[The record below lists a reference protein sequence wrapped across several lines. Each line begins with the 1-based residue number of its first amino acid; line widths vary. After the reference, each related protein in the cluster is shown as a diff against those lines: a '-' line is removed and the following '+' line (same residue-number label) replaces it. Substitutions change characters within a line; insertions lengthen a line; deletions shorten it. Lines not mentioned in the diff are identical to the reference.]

1 MDVDER
7 ISAAL
12 GRAAP
17 ERPATSEVFERVAS
31 RKARRQAVRRLRAPA
46 LAVAVVAAT
55 AGGYLLLGRVFASP
69 QAVRPAGESPT
80 APASP
85 AADLRCPGPLPFEP
99 GYLPAGFDPEPVAG
113 PAPGAPPAEEGQLV
127 IHYTDGERSVEVRRP
142 GTLFLELAQEDDAPT
157 IRVLGTRTADFGP
170 VEPGGD
176 RYIVQFLHPK
186 GASFEERCA
195 LYSLNEEGL
204 ELDELL
210 RVAEGLRP
218 ITATLQRCP
227 NLDGSMPRPPDAS
240 AQAVDVALR
249 FATALR
255 SGDEATAAAL
265 LDPAGEG
272 VDDIIGSSGP
282 IPVRAVADG
291 PVEGYGFVERDCG
304 TEVTDR
310 SWFVIVD
317 DGSDSASLDTVLL
330 LVLREDGWRIWG
342 AY

>member
-1 MDVDER
+1 MDVDDR
-7 ISAAL
+7 IRTAL

-17 ERPATSEVFERVAS
+17 ERPATGEVFEHVAA
-31 RKARRQAVRRLRAPA
+31 RKARRRIVRRLGPPA
-46 LAVAVVAAT
+46 LAVAVVAAS
-55 AGGYLLLGRVFASP
+55 AGGYVVLGRFFAGPEEIRPGVASP
-69 QAVRPAGESPT
+69 VPPPS
-80 APASP
+80 S
-85 AADLRCPGPLPFEP
+85 DLECPGPVPFEP
-99 GYLPAGFDPEPVAG
+99 GYLPPGFDPEPVAG
-113 PAPGAPPAEEGQLV
+113 PAPGAPPAEEGQQV
-127 IHYTDGERSVEVRRP
+127 IHYTDGRRSFEVRRP
-142 GTLFLELAQEDDAPT
+142 GTLFVELAQEDDAPT

-186 GASFEERCA
+186 GSSFEDRCA
-195 LYSLNEEGL
+195 LFSLNEEGL

-218 ITATLQRCP
+218 ITATLSRCP
-227 NLDGSMPRPPDAS
+227 SLDGSMPRPPDAS
-240 AQAVDVALR
+240 AQAVDVAVR
-249 FATALR
+249 FTTALR

-272 VDDIIGSSGP
+272 VDDIIGSRGP
-282 IPVRAVADG
+282 IPARAVADG

-304 TEVTDR
+304 TDVADR

-317 DGSDSASLDTVLL
+317 DGSDSASLDTTLL
-330 LVLREDGWRIWG
+330 LIRRDDGWRIWG